1 MKDHVYPAVC
11 STPNGPITIISDEHL
26 LRFIRDQMGDDMCD
40 LVKRRIKKPILKLD
54 GDKRGDLEAY
64 LSAAQDAIDGIGR
77 IVDDC
82 ADF

>member
-26 LRFIRDQMGDDMCD
+26 LRFIRDQMGDDVCD
-40 LVKRRIKKPILKLD
+40 LVRQRIKNMPKLVGDKLD
-54 GDKRGDLEAY
+54 KLEAY
-64 LSAAQDAIDGIGR
+64 LSAAQDAIDGIGC

-82 ADF
+82 AEF